1 MYYVELQRARRVL
14 FWYTISVFGIVA
26 IIAISVL
33 GRHGNIEDVGTIPLS
48 ELLIACTVGAYVV
61 ATIVST
67 GLVSESATLPI
78 TWTRPVP
85 RDRIAWT
92 FVAIDVAA
100 ILAGY
105 LVIIAAVLLCLAIFG
120 LLGYVQ
126 VTPGAWSAF
135 VLGLGSAVMWYA
147 LTSAAS
153 SRLSAHGVRVAA
165 LSWFAFLVIGGVW
178 AAPLP
183 APLHAVLTALNYLN
197 PMAYI
202 NGVVV
207 DGHVHASGRHAIML
221 SQTARIALEWIISA
235 VAVIVAVRLWS
246 TREA

>member
-1 MYYVELQRARRVL
+1 MYYVELLRARRVL
-14 FWYTISVFGIVA
+14 FWYTISVFGLVA
-26 IIAISVL
+26 LIGISVL
-33 GRHGNIEDVGTIPLS
+33 GGHGNIEDAGTIPLS
-48 ELLIACTVGAYVV
+48 ELLLACTVGAYVV

-67 GLVSESATLPI
+67 SLISESATLPI

-92 FVAIDVAA
+92 FVAIDLAT

-105 LVIIAAVLLCLAIFG
+105 LVIVAAVLVCLAIFG
-120 LLGYVQ
+120 LLGAVQ
-126 VTPGAWSAF
+126 VTPGAWGAF

-165 LSWFAFLVIGGVW
+165 LSWFAFLVIGSVW
-178 AAPLP
+178 AAPVP
-183 APLHAVLTALNYLN
+183 APIHAVLTVLNYLN
-197 PMAYI
+197 PIAYI

-207 DGHVHASGRHAIML
+207 EGHVRSSAHNAIAL
-221 SQTARIALEWIISA
+221 SQTARIALEWIIAA
-235 VAVIVAVRLWS
+235 VAVTAAVRLWS

>member
-1 MYYVELQRARRVL
+1 MHYVELMRARRVL
-14 FWYTISVFGIVA
+14 FWYTIVVAGIVG
-26 IIAISVL
+26 IIAVSLI
-33 GRHGNIEDVGTIPLS
+33 GRQPRIDDAGTIPFA
-48 ELLIACTVGAYVV
+48 EVLLACTIGAYVV

-67 GLVSESATLPI
+67 GLVAESATFPI

-92 FVAIDVAA
+92 FVAIDLAT

-105 LVIIAAVLLCLAIFG
+105 LVMVLAALACIALFGVFGAVRFTA
-120 LLGYVQ
+120 
-126 VTPGAWSAF
+126 GAWSAF
-135 VLGLGSAVMWYA
+135 VLGFGSAVMWYA

-153 SRLSAHGVRVAA
+153 SRLGGHGIRVAA
-165 LSWFAFLVIGGVW
+165 LSWFAFLVIGSVW

-197 PMAYI
+197 PLAYI

-207 DGHVHASGRHAIML
+207 EGHAHTGSHPITASENV
-221 SQTARIALEWIISA
+221 RIALEWVISA
-235 VAVIVAVRLWS
+235 LAAAAAVRLWS